1 MNRNLMAKA
10 IVSII
15 DKLLKK
21 TTMIIYLK
29 NKHITTISL
38 FTIAYIIF
46 LVYVCN
52 GERTE
57 SSYFTIKKYPNNWI
71 RF

>member
-1 MNRNLMAKA
+1 
-10 IVSII
+10 
-15 DKLLKK
+15 
-21 TTMIIYLK
+21 MIIYLK

-38 FTIAYIIF
+38 FAIAYIIF

-57 SSYFTIKKYPNNWI
+57 NSYFTIKNYPNNWI
-71 RF
+71 MF